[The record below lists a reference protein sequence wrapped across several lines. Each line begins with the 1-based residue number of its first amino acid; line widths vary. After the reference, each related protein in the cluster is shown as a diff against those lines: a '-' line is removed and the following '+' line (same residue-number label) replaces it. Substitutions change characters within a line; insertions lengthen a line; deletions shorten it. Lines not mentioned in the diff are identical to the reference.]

1 MRALTVFPET
11 VCTLGPVRVTD
22 TVVNTWLVMAAI
34 IIAAFFATR
43 RLAIRPTKIQGLLE
57 SMYTA
62 IEGTVREILPVE
74 TRFVVPVLGTLWLF
88 IGVANLAGL
97 VPGMKTP
104 TADLNTTFALALVS
118 YAMTHVVG
126 IAVQGLR
133 GYLAHYAEPTWLLLP
148 FHLIA
153 EATRTVALAV
163 RLFGNMLSGEMVAVI
178 ILGIA
183 GLLVP
188 IPFEMLHIVIGLI
201 QAYIFGMLT
210 LVFIAGG
217 IGTHHDTD
225 PRASAGPEGQN
236 VHQLHP

>member
-1 MRALTVFPET
+1 VSGRS
-11 VCTLGPVRVTD
+11 G
-22 TVVNTWLVMAAI
+22 
-34 IIAAFFATR
+34 
-43 RLAIRPTKIQGLLE
+43 
-57 SMYTA
+57 
-62 IEGTVREILPVE
+62 
-74 TRFVVPVLGTLWLF
+74 F

-97 VPGMKTP
+97 VPGMGTP

-118 YAMTHVVG
+118 YAMAHVVG
-126 IAVQGLR
+126 IKAQGLR
-133 GYLAHYAEPTWLLLP
+133 GYLAHYAEPTWVLLP

-163 RLFGNMLSGEMVAVI
+163 RLFGNMLSGDMVAVI

-188 IPFEMLHIVIGLI
+188 VPFDLLHVVIGLI

-217 IGTHHDTD
+217 WQPHQK
-225 PRASAGPEGQN
+225 RSGPETLVDVSISPPVSGSLPASDGAAGRSERAG
-236 VHQLHP
+236 VDGAPAEPRRRSSARSSSAPSPSSSS